1 MTHPTLPAVD
11 ELADVRRTLA
21 QLRQRELEL
30 CDEIRTIATDAGD
43 ARIDGCDRMAVI
55 ETRAARVLDMS
66 KLPNEILNDPEVF
79 VATPQAH
86 VLLWPKT
93 YNTRTVGD
101 AAVVDCASPSVDLKE
116 KGQPEFGSEPSEPT
130 PKTADHAE
138 LAAEMEP
145 AQSDP
150 IFAEDSSTT
159 SGPALQMPLLD
170 AHKIAQTAKETAPPA
185 DLRPTRHV
193 DLQPMGDLTE
203 EDLETTFYEAD
214 QDLPAATDQEA
225 LLATQAQQD
234 AFDTHIEACETRE
247 DEEAAA
253 FMTRR
258 IIGAPA

>member
-86 VLLWPKT
+86 VLLWPKPSHAT
-93 YNTRTVGD
+93 T
-101 AAVVDCASPSVDLKE
+101 AS
-116 KGQPEFGSEPSEPT
+116 EFGSEPSEPT